1 VAVLSTRAR
10 NGGSPGEALTCIC
23 DAAGRPPRPPRM
35 GRRDSGGGTLST
47 GPPDGGSPGDPV
59 TRVCEPAAFSPRPR
73 ICRVRTVGGGA
84 RPRSAAGVRRLPL
97 CRCPTLWGLRGAAA
111 RTTATVVAKPAAVWA
126 PAAVCDSG
134 LRRTDPIGDHRVQGA
149 PAAGPATGSQ
159 LRPGAG
165 CPCRLVCTR
174 RSRADEAGNATPAGS
189 GPLRPRGGQGA
200 RPRPGRRAC
209 PGDRP

>member
-1 VAVLSTRAR
+1 MRQGGLRGPLPVWVA
-10 NGGSPGEALTCIC
+10 G
-23 DAAGRPPRPPRM
+23 DA
-35 GRRDSGGGTLST
+35 GGGTLST
-47 GPPDGGSPGDPV
+47 GPRDGGTPGDPI
-59 TRVCEPAAFSPRPR
+59 TRVCEPAALSPGPR
-73 ICRVRTVGGGA
+73 ICRVGTVGGGA

-97 CRCPTLWGLRGAAA
+97 CRCPTLCGLRGAAA
-111 RTTATVVAKPAAVWA
+111 RAATTVVAEPAAARA
-126 PAAVCDSG
+126 PAAVCDGG
-134 LRRTDPIGDHRVQGA
+134 LRRTDPFGDHRVQGA

-165 CPCRLVCTR
+165 CPRRLVCTR